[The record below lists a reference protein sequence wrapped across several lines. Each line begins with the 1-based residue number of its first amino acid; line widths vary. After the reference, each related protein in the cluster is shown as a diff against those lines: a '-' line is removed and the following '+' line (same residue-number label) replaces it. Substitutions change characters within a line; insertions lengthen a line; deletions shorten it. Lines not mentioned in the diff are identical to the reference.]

1 MLPPDGGE
9 PQPVGEP
16 EVLLRGIRK
25 GAFAYRGL
33 DDQGKPGD
41 WQEQWTDNR
50 RTPSLVRVQLETEG
64 NVAFPALVAPLRI
77 DASASRNGFT
87 LYRSTRKAVQR

>member
-1 MLPPDGGE
+1 
-9 PQPVGEP
+9 
-16 EVLLRGIRK
+16 
-25 GAFAYRGL
+25 
-33 DDQGKPGD
+33 
-41 WQEQWTDNR
+41 
-50 RTPSLVRVQLETEG
+50 VRVQLETEG